1 LIVVWRP
8 GCRQRELD
16 SMRSGKL
23 RGGRRLEGLKR
34 PGGGVGFK
42 RSGSGG
48 GSLEP
53 DGLRRSSRSSKRIK

>member
-1 LIVVWRP
+1 M

-16 SMRSGKL
+16 SMRSGNL
-23 RGGRRLEGLKR
+23 RSGRRLEGLKR
-34 PGGGVGFK
+34 PGGGGFK